1 MKDFKKLIEI
11 LDPNTLLGAL
21 VIAALL
27 FAGGLF
33 LSWGIKRL
41 TIEALRHDRRDMID
55 QISLNFLSRL
65 IGLFVW
71 IVLLTFYAHLIPA
84 LDRLASAMLA
94 GVGLASVIIGFAAQQ
109 TLGNLV
115 AGISLVLYRPFR
127 QGDRL
132 QVAAPTSAEFD
143 TGTVENISL
152 GFTQL
157 RSDDG
162 REIIIA
168 NGTMAQQTMIKLPR
182 ETPEAPKT
190 PKPPEAAKPA
200 APSA

>member
-1 MKDFKKLIEI
+1 MESFKKLVDI
-11 LDPNTLLGAL
+11 LDPNTLLGA
-21 VIAALL
+21 VIIAGIL
-27 FAGGLF
+27 FATGVIT
-33 LSWGIKRL
+33 SWTIRNL

-65 IGLFVW
+65 IGLVVW
-71 IVLLTFYAHLIPA
+71 VVLITFYAHLIPA

-132 QVAAPTSAEFD
+132 QVAAPTQAEFE

-152 GFTQL
+152 GFTEL
-157 RSDDG
+157 RADDG
-162 REIIIA
+162 RQIIIA

-182 ETPEAPKT
+182 EPEQP
-190 PKPPEAAKPA
+190 PA
-200 APSA
+200 A

>member
-1 MKDFKKLIEI
+1 MKDFKKLIDI
-11 LDPNTLLGAL
+11 LDPNTLLGAV
-21 VIAALL
+21 VIAGLL
-27 FAGGLF
+27 FASGLI
-33 LSWGIKRL
+33 LSWTIKRL
-41 TIEALRHDRRDMID
+41 TLEALRHDRRDMID

-71 IVLLTFYAHLIPA
+71 IVLVTFYAHLIPA

-132 QVAAPTSAEFD
+132 QVAAPTSDEYD

-152 GFTQL
+152 GFTTL
-157 RSDDG
+157 RTDDG

-168 NGTMAQQTMIKLPR
+168 NGTMAQQTMIKLH
-182 ETPEAPKT
+182 
-190 PKPPEAAKPA
+190 PEAATPA
-200 APSA
+200 AAPKA

>member
-1 MKDFKKLIEI
+1 MKEFKKLIEI
-11 LDPNTLLGAL
+11 LDPNTLLGAV
-21 VIAALL
+21 VIAGLL
-27 FAGGLF
+27 FASGLF
-33 LSWGIKRL
+33 LSGAIKRR

-71 IVLLTFYAHLIPA
+71 IVLLTLYAHLIPA

-157 RSDDG
+157 RTDDG

-182 ETPEAPKT
+182 QTPGT
-190 PKPPEAAKPA
+190 PEAAKPA
-200 APSA
+200 APATEIK

>member
-1 MKDFKKLIEI
+1 MKEFKKLIEI
-11 LDPNTLLGAL
+11 LDPNTLLGAV
-21 VIAALL
+21 VIAGLL
-27 FAGGLF
+27 FASGFF
-33 LSWGIKRL
+33 LSWAIKRL

-71 IVLLTFYAHLIPA
+71 IVLLTLYAHLIPA

-132 QVAAPTSAEFD
+132 QVAAPTSSEYD
-143 TGTVENISL
+143 TGTVDNISL
-152 GFTQL
+152 GFTTL
-157 RSDDG
+157 RTDDG

-168 NGTMAQQTMIKLPR
+168 NGTMAQQTMIKLH
-182 ETPEAPKT
+182 
-190 PKPPEAAKPA
+190 PEAAATA
-200 APSA
+200 APKA

>member
-1 MKDFKKLIEI
+1 MKDFKKLIDV

-21 VIAALL
+21 IIAGIL
-27 FAGGLF
+27 FAAGLF
-33 LSWGIKRL
+33 LSWAIKRL
-41 TIEALRHDRRDMID
+41 TIEALRHNRRDMID
-55 QISLNFLSRL
+55 EISLNFLSRL
-65 IGLFVW
+65 IGLVVW
-71 IVLLTFYAHLIPA
+71 VVLATFYAHLIPA

-132 QVAAPTSAEFD
+132 QVAAPTAADFE

-157 RSDDG
+157 RTKDG

-168 NGTMAQQTMIKLPR
+168 NGTMAQQTMIKLPPD
-182 ETPEAPKT
+182 TSP
-190 PKPPEAAKPA
+190 AAKG
-200 APSA
+200 

>member
-21 VIAALL
+21 VIAGLL
-27 FAGGLF
+27 FASGLV
-33 LSWGIKRL
+33 LSWTIKRL

-132 QVAAPTSAEFD
+132 QVAAPTANDYD

-152 GFTQL
+152 GFTTL

-162 REIIIA
+162 HEIIFA
-168 NGTMAQQTMIKLPR
+168 NGTMAQQTMIKLHPG
-182 ETPEAPKT
+182 
-190 PKPPEAAKPA
+190 AAKPA
-200 APSA
+200 APGS